1 MFFVLSSPGEG
12 VMVPELVSGAAQTM
26 FAWNPCGALRLRVWS
41 NYSRTGT
48 TTTGHVLCFRTPVT
62 TLPPKRW

>member
-1 MFFVLSSPGEG
+1 
-12 VMVPELVSGAAQTM
+12 MVPELVSGAAQTM

-48 TTTGHVLCFRTPVT
+48 TTTGHGLCFRTPVT